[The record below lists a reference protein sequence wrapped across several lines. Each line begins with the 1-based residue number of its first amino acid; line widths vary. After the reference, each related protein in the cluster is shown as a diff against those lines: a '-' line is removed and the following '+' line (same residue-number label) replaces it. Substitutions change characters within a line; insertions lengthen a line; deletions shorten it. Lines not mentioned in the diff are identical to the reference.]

1 MNWDKVSPW
10 ECSHIDGTFL
20 SASADTAYSEKAM
33 LEKLVKWTD
42 NRVYKRIDY
51 YNNKK
56 LILLQWVYSSK
67 IVNGNKKTKAG
78 LVAKGY
84 QEENNI
90 KSDFLSCTKR
100 S

>member
-42 NRVYKRIDY
+42 NRVYISIDY
-51 YNNKK
+51 YNNQKP
-56 LILLQWVYSSK
+56 ILLQWAYSSK

-78 LVAKGY
+78 LVAKGC

-90 KSDFLSCTKR
+90 KSDFLSCTKK

>member
-1 MNWDKVSPW
+1 MNWDKVSSW

-20 SASADTAYSEKAM
+20 PTSTDSAYSEKAM

-42 NRVYKRIDY
+42 NRVYISVDY
-51 YNNKK
+51 YNNQKPM
-56 LILLQWVYSSK
+56 LQWAYSSK

-78 LVAKGY
+78 LVAKGC

-90 KSDFLSCTKR
+90 KSDFLSCTKK